1 MYILITTSKNS
12 LFHGF
17 SKQNTAILHATSSHE
32 FVNPYRDPAYFWAKC
47 FPFLYPY
54 GRGCPS
60 DPDSLVQNLRLHNK
74 QMLMRG
80 GGPQG
85 RRFQQYPNYYFA
97 AYHYESRR
105 KLGGIVSKA
114 QNSKYDGLSENDDT
128 VITASILSQM
138 KTYAEEQTQNHQIL
152 HSVDKPETENLNN
165 FTESDENEFRSSFL
179 SSSSSSS
186 VLESTSN
193 SNDQECNTN
202 TSSADTTNESEKLPK
217 MTKQEYEFYCKRLA
231 VYGKS
236 LPGTSLH
243 MKTERNNLM
252 SMLASPT
259 VDSDGI
265 WRWFITL
272 SPADLYDPRLY
283 EILAASDE
291 EFLDWESRKVK
302 ARNMTKEERIYLL
315 SQHPA
320 LYARLFELQSQ
331 CFWDYAI
338 GSFILVRVK
347 FRTIQGL
354 RTTIPVKHTPQKPEG
369 EAFFPG
375 LLRN

>member
-1 MYILITTSKNS
+1 M
-12 LFHGF
+12 
-17 SKQNTAILHATSSHE
+17 
-32 FVNPYRDPAYFWAKC
+32 
-47 FPFLYPY
+47 
-54 GRGCPS
+54 
-60 DPDSLVQNLRLHNK
+60 
-74 QMLMRG
+74 
-80 GGPQG
+80 
-85 RRFQQYPNYYFA
+85 
-97 AYHYESRR
+97 
-105 KLGGIVSKA
+105 
-114 QNSKYDGLSENDDT
+114 
-128 VITASILSQM
+128 
-138 KTYAEEQTQNHQIL
+138 
-152 HSVDKPETENLNN
+152 
-165 FTESDENEFRSSFL
+165 
-179 SSSSSSS
+179 SSSSSS

-193 SNDQECNTN
+193 SNDQECNAN

-302 ARNMTKEERIYLL
+302 ARNIIYKN
-315 SQHPA
+315 
-320 LYARLFELQSQ
+320 
-331 CFWDYAI
+331 D
-338 GSFILVRVK
+338 K
-347 FRTIQGL
+347 F
-354 RTTIPVKHTPQKPEG
+354 
-369 EAFFPG
+369 
-375 LLRN
+375 